1 MEAFSKTLFFVT
13 SVPTIYKEPRKRKNP
28 NGGVS
33 FAAGDK
39 KHGGSE
45 SGVGVVIW
53 QMSKYGCHPTG
64 PLARRDDS
72 WICEC
77 LQYQDFG

>member
-13 SVPTIYKEPRKRKNP
+13 SVPTIYKAARKRKNP

-33 FAAGDK
+33 FAAGEK

-53 QMSKYGCHPTG
+53 QMSKSSCHPEG
-64 PLARRDDS
+64 PLARRDVS
-72 WICEC
+72 GICEC
-77 LQYQDFG
+77 LQYQYFG